1 MRIRRFYIN
10 SYNFVL
16 FLVSS
21 KIKEKIRCVF
31 APGFAC

>member
-1 MRIRRFYIN
+1 MKIRRFYIDSN
-10 SYNFVL
+10 KVL